1 MAKKPENDLFQSLR
15 ARGLRRKVAKSLA
28 GLEGNSRRA
37 GSKGQKRASQAVED
51 LTSAVEDI
59 RKRVLRTD
67 SSRSKAAAK
76 AAQTRARKT
85 AKRSASAKKAA
96 QTRTRVARTRAKST
110 R

>member
-1 MAKKPENDLFQSLR
+1 MAKKPDDDLFRSLR

-28 GLEGNSRRA
+28 NLEGNSRRA

-51 LTSAVEDI
+51 LSSAVDDI

-67 SSRSKAAAK
+67 RTRSKAAAK

-85 AKRSASAKKAA
+85 AKRSVSAKKAA
-96 QTRTRVARTRAKST
+96 QTKAKVARTRAKAA